1 MKASDFSTTAPE
13 NKWIDVASGQ
23 VKLGINQA
31 HPFYGW
37 DNEFG
42 QHEAQVEA
50 FQASKYLVSNQEFLA
65 FVDAGGYSSLD
76 YWEQEGQGWLSFSKP
91 NIRHFGLNNTRLGI

>member
-1 MKASDFSTTAPE
+1 EYVGAHPAWKASDFSTTAPE
-13 NKWIDVASGQ
+13 NTWIDVASGQ

-65 FVDAGGYSSLD
+65 FVDADGYSSLD
-76 YWEQEGQGWLSFSKP
+76 YWEQEG
-91 NIRHFGLNNTRLGI
+91 